1 MILLVTTSAN
11 GPECARALN
20 SVAHSKTVLAP
31 DIRTALNHLRES
43 EYTAVVLDES
53 MSDSS
58 GSQMEVLLKHLGAA
72 VPVFVNLGVSRK
84 DRIVRDVTTALRRV
98 DQEKSFARRSVEW
111 ELRSQLKAD
120 LTGILLSAQQALS
133 APALPSVAEAKL
145 KSVCELADRMRSRLS
160 AAGGD

>member
-1 MILLVTTSAN
+1 VD
-11 GPECARALN
+11 
-20 SVAHSKTVLAP
+20 V
-31 DIRTALNHLRES
+31 RTALNHLRES

-53 MSDSS
+53 MPDAS
-58 GSQMEVLLKHLGAA
+58 GSLMEVLLKHVGTA
-72 VPVFVNLGVSRK
+72 VPVFVNLGVARK

-98 DQEKSFARRSVEW
+98 DQEKDFARRSVEW

-133 APALPSVAEAKL
+133 APALPSIVETKL
-145 KSVCELADRMRSRLS
+145 KSVCELADRMRVRLS